1 MKGSILELIRRIFEK
16 LMWNARLF
24 IILAVV
30 LSLVGSVL
38 LFIVASIDIIK
49 AAKDTFL
56 YYSGVLGDGADIHNI
71 LLNTII
77 MAVDLYLIAVVLL
90 IFAFG
95 LYELFIC
102 KIQIKDD
109 SNSKVLE
116 IHTLDQLKDKLAK
129 VIVMALIVA
138 FFSKVLNMGM
148 KSTQDML
155 FFAISILAL
164 AVGLYFLHKD
174 SKH

>member
-1 MKGSILELIRRIFEK
+1 
-16 LMWNARLF
+16 MWNARLF
-24 IILAVV
+24 VILAVI
-30 LSLVGSVL
+30 LSLIGSIL
-38 LFIVASIDIIK
+38 LFVVASVDILK
-49 AAKDTFL
+49 AAKQTYF
-56 YYSGVLGDGADIHNI
+56 YYVGVLGADADIHNI

-77 MAVDLYLIAVVLL
+77 MAIDLYLIAVVLL

-95 LYELFIC
+95 LYELFIT
-102 KIQIKDD
+102 KIQIKDE

-164 AVGLYFLHKD
+164 AIGLYFLHKD

>member
-1 MKGSILELIRRIFEK
+1 MAFLRKTFES

-24 IILAVV
+24 IILAVI
-30 LSLVGSVL
+30 LSLIGAIL
-38 LFIVASIDIIK
+38 LFIVASVDIIK
-49 AAKDTFL
+49 AGKQTYL
-56 YYSGVLGDGADIHNI
+56 YYTHALEAGADIHNI

-77 MAVDLYLIAVVLL
+77 MAIDLYLIAVVLL

-102 KIQIKDD
+102 KIQIKDEN
-109 SNSKVLE
+109 SSKVLE

-164 AVGLYFLHKD
+164 SVGLYFLHKD
-174 SKH
+174 QKH

>member
-1 MKGSILELIRRIFEK
+1 MNFIKTIFENF
-16 LMWNARLF
+16 MWGTRLF

-30 LSLVGSVL
+30 LSLVGAML
-38 LFIVASIDIIK
+38 LFLVASFDILK
-49 AAKDTFL
+49 AAKQTYL
-56 YYSGVLGDGADIHNI
+56 YYFGFLEGADIHNI
-71 LLNTII
+71 LLSSII

-95 LYELFIC
+95 LYELFIS
-102 KIQIKDD
+102 KIKIKDD

-129 VIVMALIVA
+129 VIVMALVVA
-138 FFSKVLNMGM
+138 FFSKVLNSGM
-148 KSTQDML
+148 KSSQDML
-155 FFAISILAL
+155 FFAISILCL

>member
-1 MKGSILELIRRIFEK
+1 METIRQFFES
-16 LMWNARLF
+16 LMWNARIF
-24 IILAVV
+24 VVLAVI
-30 LSLVGSVL
+30 LSLIGSIL
-38 LFIVASIDIIK
+38 LFGVASIDIIK
-49 AAKDTFL
+49 AVKQTFL
-56 YYSGVLGDGADIHNI
+56 YYSNALEVGADIHNI
-71 LLNTII
+71 LLNAII
-77 MAVDLYLIAVVLL
+77 MALDLYLIAVILL

-102 KIQIKDD
+102 KIQIKDE
-109 SNSKVLE
+109 SSSKILE

-155 FFAISILAL
+155 FFAISILCL

>member
-1 MKGSILELIRRIFEK
+1 MRCFFEK
-16 LMWNARLF
+16 FMWNARLF
-24 IILAVV
+24 IILAVI
-30 LSLVGSVL
+30 LSLVGSML
-38 LFIVASIDIIK
+38 LFIVASMDILK
-49 AAKDTFL
+49 AVKQTYL
-56 YYSGVLGDGADIHNI
+56 YYVGALSAGADIHNI
-71 LLNTII
+71 LLNSII
-77 MAVDLYLIAVVLL
+77 MAIDLYLIAVVLL

-102 KIQIKDD
+102 KIQVKDE
-109 SNSKVLE
+109 SQSKVLE

-148 KSTQDML
+148 KTTQDML

-164 AVGLYFLHKD
+164 AIGLYFLHKD
-174 SKH
+174 AKH

>member
-1 MKGSILELIRRIFEK
+1 MKNIFEK

-24 IILAVV
+24 IILAVI
-30 LSLVGSVL
+30 LSLVGSIL
-38 LFIVASIDIIK
+38 LFIVASVDILK
-49 AAKDTFL
+49 AAKQTYL
-56 YYSGVLGDGADIHNI
+56 YYAGFLESGVDIHNI

-90 IFAFG
+90 IFSFG
-95 LYELFIC
+95 LYELFIT
-102 KIQIKDD
+102 KIQIKDESD
-109 SNSKVLE
+109 SKVLE

>member
-1 MKGSILELIRRIFEK
+1 
-16 LMWNARLF
+16 MWNARLF
-24 IILAVV
+24 IILAVI
-30 LSLVGSVL
+30 LSLVGSIL
-38 LFIVASIDIIK
+38 LFIVASVDILK
-49 AAKDTFL
+49 ATKQTYF
-56 YYSGVLGDGADIHNI
+56 YYLGSLEADADIHNL
-71 LLNTII
+71 LLNSII
-77 MAVDLYLIAVVLL
+77 MAIDLYLIAVVLL
-90 IFAFG
+90 IFSFG
-95 LYELFIC
+95 LYELFIA
-102 KIQIKDD
+102 KIQIKDESD
-109 SNSKVLE
+109 SKVLE

-164 AVGLYFLHKD
+164 AIGLYFLHKD

>member
-1 MKGSILELIRRIFEK
+1 MRVLFEK

-24 IILAVV
+24 IILAVI
-30 LSLVGSVL
+30 LSLVGSIL
-38 LFIVASIDIIK
+38 LFVVASVDIIK
-49 AAKDTFL
+49 AAKQTYL
-56 YYSGVLGDGADIHNI
+56 YYIGSLGDEADIHTI

-77 MAVDLYLIAVVLL
+77 MAIDLYLIAVVLL

-95 LYELFIC
+95 LYELFIS
-102 KIQIKDD
+102 KIEVKEENQ
-109 SNSKVLE
+109 SKILE

-138 FFSKVLNMGM
+138 FFSKVLNMEM
-148 KSTQDML
+148 KTTQDML
-155 FFAISILAL
+155 FFAISILSL

>member
-1 MKGSILELIRRIFEK
+1 MKSIFET

-24 IILAVV
+24 VILAVI
-30 LSLVGSVL
+30 LSLIGSIL
-38 LFIVASIDIIK
+38 LFVVASIDILK
-49 AAKDTFL
+49 ATQQTYL
-56 YYSGVLGDGADIHNI
+56 YYIGSLGLEADIHNL
-71 LLNTII
+71 LLNSII

-90 IFAFG
+90 IFSFG
-95 LYELFIC
+95 LYELFIA
-102 KIQIKDD
+102 KIQIKDEKD
-109 SNSKVLE
+109 SKVLE

-148 KSTQDML
+148 KNAQDML

>member
-1 MKGSILELIRRIFEK
+1 MRFLHLLFERIL
-16 LMWNARLF
+16 WNSRLF
-24 IILAVV
+24 IIFAVV
-30 LSLVGSVL
+30 LSMVGSIL
-38 LFIVASIDIIK
+38 LFLVASADIVM
-49 AAKDTFL
+49 AVGETYR
-56 YYSGVLGDGADIHNI
+56 YYRGASHEIDIHNV

-90 IFAFG
+90 IFSFG
-95 LYELFIC
+95 LYELFIA
-102 KIQIKDD
+102 KIEIKDEQ
-109 SNSKVLE
+109 SSKVLE

-148 KSTQDML
+148 KNSVDML
-155 FFAISILAL
+155 YFAISILGL
-164 AVGLYFLHKD
+164 SLSLYFLHKD

>member
-1 MKGSILELIRRIFEK
+1 MRFLHSFFERIL
-16 LMWNARLF
+16 WNSRLF
-24 IILAVV
+24 VILAVV
-30 LSLVGSVL
+30 LSMMGSIL
-38 LFIVASIDIIK
+38 LFVVASIDIFM
-49 AAKDTFL
+49 AMGATYR
-56 YYSGVLGDGADIHNI
+56 YYKGALDADIHNV

-90 IFAFG
+90 IFSFG
-95 LYELFIC
+95 LYELFIA
-102 KIQIKDD
+102 KIEIKDEH
-109 SNSKVLE
+109 SSKVLE

-148 KSTQDML
+148 KNSIDML
-155 FFAISILAL
+155 YFAISILGL
-164 AVGLYFLHKD
+164 SLSLYFLHKD

>member
-1 MKGSILELIRRIFEK
+1 MEALRIIFEK

-24 IILAVV
+24 IIFAVV
-30 LSLVGSVL
+30 LSLIGAIL
-38 LFIVASIDIIK
+38 LFVVASVDIIK
-49 AAKDTFL
+49 AAKNTFL
-56 YYSGVLGDGADIHNI
+56 YYMHLLPAGSDIHTI

-77 MAVDLYLIAVVLL
+77 MAIDLYLIAVVLL

-102 KIQIKDD
+102 KIQIKDE
-109 SNSKVLE
+109 SSSKVLE

-129 VIVMALIVA
+129 VIV
-138 FFSKVLNMGM
+138 N
-148 KSTQDML
+148 TQDML
-155 FFAISILAL
+155 YFAISILAL
-164 AVGLYFLHKD
+164 SIGLYFLHKD

>member
-1 MKGSILELIRRIFEK
+1 
-16 LMWNARLF
+16 MWNARLF

-30 LSLVGSVL
+30 LSLVGSIL
-38 LFIVASIDIIK
+38 LFIVASIDILK
-49 AAKDTFL
+49 VAKQTYL
-56 YYSGVLGDGADIHNI
+56 YYIGALGADADIHNL
-71 LLNTII
+71 LLNSII
-77 MAVDLYLIAVVLL
+77 MAIDLYLIAVVLL

-95 LYELFIC
+95 LYELFIA
-102 KIQIKDD
+102 KIQIRDEN
-109 SNSKVLE
+109 NSKVLE

-164 AVGLYFLHKD
+164 AIGLYFLHKD

>member
-1 MKGSILELIRRIFEK
+1 
-16 LMWNARLF
+16 MWNARLF
-24 IILAVV
+24 VVLAVI
-30 LSLVGSVL
+30 LSLVGSIL

-49 AAKDTFL
+49 AAKDTYL
-56 YYSGVLGDGADIHNI
+56 YYVGVSQDSDIHNI

-77 MAVDLYLIAVVLL
+77 MAIDLYLIAVVLL

-95 LYELFIC
+95 LYELFIS
-102 KIQIKDD
+102 KIQIRDEN
-109 SNSKVLE
+109 SSKVLE

-148 KSTQDML
+148 KTTQDML
-155 FFAISILAL
+155 FFAIAILAL
-164 AVGLYFLHKD
+164 AIGLYFLHKD